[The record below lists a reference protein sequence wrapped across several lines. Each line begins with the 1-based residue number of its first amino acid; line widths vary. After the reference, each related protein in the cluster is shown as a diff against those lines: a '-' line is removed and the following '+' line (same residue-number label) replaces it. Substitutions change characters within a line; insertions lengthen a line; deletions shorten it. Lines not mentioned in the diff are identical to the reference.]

1 VLWYW
6 PLTVWPW
13 TFVRLWRDQTP
24 YQILA
29 RLNHSRAELLRFK
42 CVAILDF
49 TGSGYWQ
56 FHGLRESI
64 TLQHAELM
72 TIWPISP
79 VGRFLSVFRGGGIP
93 DAHYLRESGPN
104 YIKFVEDTGQS
115 LRNKALVLD
124 FTYLALFQHDSG
136 WNASNVENRRY
147 ICTFDPLSVNSDLTG
162 SEFRTF
168 SASGQPHY
176 TSVSNLNTIRL
187 YIQLRY
193 W

>member
-1 VLWYW
+1 MRCHLGFYRKRILTIPW
-6 PLTVWPW
+6 PPGIHNAPACWVNDNLTN
-13 TFVRLWRDQTP
+13 F
-24 YQILA
+24 
-29 RLNHSRAELLRFK
+29 SRR
-42 CVAILDF
+42 
-49 TGSGYWQ
+49 
-56 FHGLRESI
+56 
-64 TLQHAELM
+64 
-72 TIWPISP
+72 
-79 VGRFLSVFRGGGIP
+79 SVFIGFQGRGNT

-162 SEFRTF
+162 SGFRTF